1 MKGIL
6 MKKTIALLLAA
17 VMLSGICG
25 CAKPGEGNTT
35 GTAGTTGGKTT
46 VSTGD
51 SQTTDKPDDTTKT
64 PDDTN
69 VRVRMSGK
77 PKEIKETD
85 FSGYGLQVNDEG
97 MITLNGKP
105 FYGYGVNFHPA
116 FHLALDKQFYGDM
129 HTDIEAHFSKLA
141 AEGIPVMRINFNIF
155 YGKDVGLW
163 DKAASKDRWFGA
175 MDYIIALAE
184 KYNIGII
191 ASLFWNV
198 DSFCEYTGD
207 KLDMIISPDSAST
220 LLRMK
225 YIEEVVGRY
234 KYSPAIYAWEIGNE
248 LNLAVDIKNTEFIGT
263 DGTKKMFTSEM
274 LTAYYKLIGE
284 AIRKEDPYRM
294 ITGGDAA
301 PRLCSMALW
310 RSGGNVWQPNNSYD
324 ENKTT
329 FQWYTPA
336 PLDTIS
342 LHYPEL
348 EYMEDYVKIAKEL
361 KIGLYVGEF
370 HSTLFHDNPGDKIS
384 PEENE
389 NEAREQSTWY
399 EIRDTFERLGVQ
411 LTTYWCYGS
420 YSQARRIDSASLELG
435 VLDGYVNNYYVN
447 EGLKEVNEKFISEGK
462 NDAVSYWNSAE
473 YALFGK

>member
-1 MKGIL
+1 
-6 MKKTIALLLAA
+6 MKKTLALLLAA
-17 VMLSGICG
+17 VMLFGICG
-25 CAKPGEGNTT
+25 CKTGENGQ
-35 GTAGTTGGKTT
+35 AGTTGGKITSGT
-46 VSTGD
+46 ESDSLTAD
-51 SQTTDKPDDTTKT
+51 TSDNSQTTEAPDVTETKIKL
-64 PDDTN
+64 
-69 VRVRMSGK
+69 SSK
-77 PKEIKETD
+77 PKDIKETD
-85 FSGYGLQVNDEG
+85 FSGYGLQVNEEG
-97 MITLNGKP
+97 TITLNGKP

-116 FHLALDKQFYGDM
+116 FHLALDKQFFGDM
-129 HTDIEAHFSKLA
+129 HTDIEAHFKKLA
-141 AEGIPVMRINFNIF
+141 SEGIPVMRINFNVF

-191 ASLFWNV
+191 ASLFWDVNA
-198 DSFCEYTGD
+198 FCDYTGD
-207 KLDMIISPDSAST
+207 KLDMITSPDSAST

-225 YIEEVVGRY
+225 YIKEVVGRY

-310 RSGGNVWQPNNSYD
+310 RSGGNIWQPNNSYE
-324 ENKTT
+324 ENRTT
-329 FQWYTPA
+329 FEWYTPA
-336 PLDTIS
+336 PLNTIS

-370 HSTLFHDNPGDKIS
+370 HSTLFDNPGDKIS

-389 NEAREQSTWY
+389 REAYEQSTWY

-435 VLDGYVNNYYVN
+435 VLDGYVNNCYVN

>member
-25 CAKPGEGNTT
+25 CAKPGEGN
-35 GTAGTTGGKTT
+35 TAGTTGGKTT

-69 VRVRMSGK
+69 VRVKMSSK

-141 AEGIPVMRINFNIF
+141 AEGIPVMRINFNIY

-207 KLDMIISPDSAST
+207 KLDMITSPDSAST

-274 LTAYYKLIGE
+274 LTAYYKLIGD

-370 HSTLFHDNPGDKIS
+370 HCNVFHDTP
-384 PEENE
+384 
-389 NEAREQSTWY
+389 
-399 EIRDTFERLGVQ
+399 
-411 LTTYWCYGS
+411 
-420 YSQARRIDSASLELG
+420 
-435 VLDGYVNNYYVN
+435 
-447 EGLKEVNEKFISEGK
+447 
-462 NDAVSYWNSAE
+462 
-473 YALFGK
+473 

>member
-1 MKGIL
+1 
-6 MKKTIALLLAA
+6 MKKTLALLLAA
-17 VMLSGICG
+17 VMLFGICG
-25 CAKPGEGNTT
+25 CKTGESGQT
-35 GTAGTTGGKTT
+35 GTTGGKTT
-46 VSTGD
+46 SGTGSDSRTADTTDD
-51 SQTTDKPDDTTKT
+51 SQTTDAPDVTETKIKL
-64 PDDTN
+64 
-69 VRVRMSGK
+69 SSK

-85 FSGYGLQVNDEG
+85 FSGYGLQVNEEG
-97 MITLNGKP
+97 IITLNGKP

-116 FHLALDKQFYGDM
+116 FHLALDKQFFGDM
-129 HTDIEAHFSKLA
+129 HTDIEAHFKKLA
-141 AEGIPVMRINFNIF
+141 SEGIPVMRINFNVF

-163 DKAASKDRWFGA
+163 DKEASKDRWFGA

-191 ASLFWNV
+191 ASLFWDVNA
-198 DSFCEYTGD
+198 FCDYTGD
-207 KLDMIISPDSAST
+207 KLDMITSPDSAST

-225 YIEEVVGRY
+225 YIKEVVGRY

-248 LNLAVDIKNTEFIGT
+248 LNLAVDIKNTEFVGT

-284 AIRKEDPYRM
+284 AIRAEDPYRM

-301 PRLCSMALW
+301 PRLCSMALY
-310 RSGGNVWQPNNSYD
+310 RSKGTVWQPNNSYE
-324 ENKTT
+324 ENRTT
-329 FQWYTPA
+329 FEWYTPA
-336 PLDTIS
+336 PLNTIS

-370 HSTLFHDNPGDKIS
+370 HSTLFDNPGDKIS

-389 NEAREQSTWY
+389 REAYEQSSWY

-411 LTTYWCYGS
+411 LATYWCYGS
-420 YSQARRIDSASLELG
+420 YSQARNIDPASLELG
-435 VLDGYVNNYYVN
+435 VLDGYKNNCYVN
-447 EGLKEVNEKFISEGK
+447 EGLKETNEKFLAEGK
-462 NDAVSYWNSAE
+462 TDAPAYWSTVEN
-473 YALFGK
+473 ALFKK